1 MELVVL
7 VVVIALL
14 QYCWFSFQVGRGRL
28 LYGVKAPAS
37 SGHPVFDRLYRVQMN
52 TLEQLVLFLPAMF
65 MFPLLGEPRGW
76 PAAEIAAAAGV
87 VWIIGRALYARSY
100 VRDPLQRGAGFLLTF
115 FPSVLLLL
123 GSLVLIVLA
132 VL

>member
-14 QYCWFSFQVGRGRL
+14 QYCWFTAQVGRGRV

-37 SGHPVFDRLYRVQMN
+37 SGHPAFERLYRIQMN

-87 VWIIGRALYARSY
+87 VWIIGRAVYARSY
-100 VRDPLQRGAGFLLTF
+100 VRDPERRALGFMLTLL
-115 FPSVLLLL
+115 PSALLLL
-123 GSLVLIVLA
+123 GSLVLVLLA
-132 VL
+132 VV